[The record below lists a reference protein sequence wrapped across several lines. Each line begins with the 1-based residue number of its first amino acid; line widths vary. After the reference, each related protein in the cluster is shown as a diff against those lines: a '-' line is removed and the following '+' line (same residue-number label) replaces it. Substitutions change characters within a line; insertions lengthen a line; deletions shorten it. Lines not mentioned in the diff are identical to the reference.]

1 MFRNLKKSNFPHSKA
16 EIVTHHIAHQYD
28 EILPASLPGLEVH
41 IVYYCESEIVFD
53 EYGDEESNRLIHIAP
68 MVNGQSSPFTTFPR
82 ENGSEGEKRILALLR
97 ESARQALWAEALKQ
111 AATFEPIDRPMVANH
126 WQATG
131 KIRFPFN
138 VGKPEFFA
146 G

>member
-1 MFRNLKKSNFPHSKA
+1 M
-16 EIVTHHIAHQYD
+16 THHIAHQYD
-28 EILPASLPGLEVH
+28 ELLPASLPGLEIHV
-41 IVYYCESEIVFD
+41 VYHCESEIVFD
-53 EYGDEESNRLIHIAP
+53 EGGNEESNRLIEMFCRIDGHKPP
-68 MVNGQSSPFTTFPR
+68 MYKIPQETDGKEAR
-82 ENGSEGEKRILALLR
+82 EFLARLR

-111 AATFEPIDRPMVANH
+111 AATFEPIDRPMLANH